1 MFKPAER
8 KRAYLKIGI
17 FGPAGSGKTASSLLI
32 AYGITKDWSKIGL
45 VDTENGSGELYAG
58 STIGGVHIG
67 QYQVARITAPFE
79 PAKYIAAI
87 NAAVKGGLEVL
98 ILDSISHAW
107 AGEGGLLDFQGK
119 VTSVVGNS
127 YTAWREVTPLH
138 NKFVEAMLQS
148 KIHLIATLRAKQ
160 EYVLEQNEK
169 GKMVPRKVGLA
180 PIQRDGMEYEFT
192 TVFSIGGDHIA
203 TAEKDRTNL
212 FDGKY
217 FIPGPET
224 GEAFKA
230 WLEAAPPAAAS
241 AEAPDA
247 DISELEKE
255 RLEEP
260 PAPTDKA
267 ETPEP
272 PAEKPVKPTEPAT
285 PEPPKG
291 EKKRSTKEAPATTA
305 TVVVM
310 EKPVAVEN
318 GYEMKVLITEP
329 SEVAE
334 AQVHKPLTLVSS
346 IAYDE
351 GQALVVS
358 GTIEGDI
365 FAAES
370 VAPVGDEPPAET
382 KRASV
387 ETVEVL
393 AEPKSSTFQV
403 DGKKQKL
410 PWAFVKARDGG
421 QYAVV
426 GKCVANVKPGDI
438 LEVTIIS
445 EQTREKGTLLFID
458 KAVKTAQAS

>member
-1 MFKPAER
+1 MFRPAER
-8 KRAYLKIGI
+8 KRAFLKIGI

-58 STIGGVHIG
+58 STIGGVTIG
-67 QYQVARITAPFE
+67 QYQVARISHPFE

-107 AGEGGLLDFQGK
+107 AGEGGLLDLQGK
-119 VTSVVGNS
+119 VTSKVGNS

-160 EYVLEQNEK
+160 EYILEQNDK
-169 GKMVPRKVGLA
+169 GKMAPRKVGLA

-217 FIPGPET
+217 FVPGPET

-291 EKKRSTKEAPATTA
+291 EKKRSTKKAPATTA

-310 EKPVAVEN
+310 EKPVEVEG
-318 GYEMKVLITEP
+318 GYQMKVLVTEP
-329 SEVAE
+329 SEA
-334 AQVHKPLTLVSS
+334 AYKPLTL
-346 IAYDE
+346 INPTAYDE
-351 GQALVVS
+351 GQALIVS
-358 GTIEGDI
+358 GAIKGDI
-365 FAAES
+365 FIAES
-370 VAPVGDEPPAET
+370 VSLVGDEPA
-382 KRASV
+382 KDKV
-387 ETVEVL
+387 
-393 AEPKSSTFQV
+393 SSTEIVQV
-403 DGKKQKL
+403 LTNPKTNTFEVNGQKQKL
-410 PWAFVKARDGG
+410 PWAYVEARDGG
-421 QYAVV
+421 EYAIV
-426 GKCVANVKPGDI
+426 GECVSEFKSGDT
-438 LEVTIIS
+438 LEVAVTS
-445 EQTREKGTLLFID
+445 EQTKGRGTLLFIE
-458 KAVKTAQAS
+458 KATQVAQAS

>member
-1 MFKPAER
+1 M
-8 KRAYLKIGI
+8 KIGI

-58 STIGGVHIG
+58 STIGGVTIG
-67 QYQVARITAPFE
+67 QYQVARISHPFE
-79 PAKYIAAI
+79 PAKYITAI
-87 NAAVKGGLEVL
+87 NHAVKAGLQVL

-107 AGEGGLLDFQGK
+107 AGEGGLLDLQGK
-119 VTSVVGNS
+119 VTSKVGNS

-138 NKFVEAMLQS
+138 NRFVESMLQS
-148 KIHLIATLRAKQ
+148 RIHLIATLRAKQ
-160 EYVLEQNEK
+160 EYVLEQNDK
-169 GKMVPRKVGLA
+169 GKMAPRKVGLA

-224 GEAFKA
+224 GEALKA
-230 WLEAAPPAAAS
+230 WLEAAPPAPTD
-241 AEAPDA
+241 EAGT
-247 DISELEKE
+247 
-255 RLEEP
+255 P
-260 PAPTDKA
+260 PAEK
-267 ETPEP
+267 EP

-291 EKKRSTKEAPATTA
+291 EKKRSTKKAPATTA

-334 AQVHKPLTLVSS
+334 AQAHKPLTLVSS

-351 GQALVVS
+351 GQALIVS
-358 GTIEGDI
+358 GAIKGDI
-365 FAAES
+365 FIAES
-370 VAPVGDEPPAET
+370 VSLVGDEPAKDKVSSTEI
-382 KRASV
+382 V
-387 ETVEVL
+387 QVL
-393 AEPKSSTFQV
+393 ANPKTNTFEVNGQ
-403 DGKKQKL
+403 KQKL
-410 PWAFVKARDGG
+410 PWAYVEARDGG
-421 QYAVV
+421 EYAIV
-426 GKCVANVKPGDI
+426 GECVSEFKSGDT
-438 LEVTIIS
+438 LEVAVTS
-445 EQTREKGTLLFID
+445 EQTKGRGTLLFIE
-458 KAVKTAQAS
+458 KATQVAQAS

>member
-1 MFKPAER
+1 MFRPAER
-8 KRAYLKIGI
+8 KRAFLKIGI

-87 NAAVKGGLEVL
+87 NAAVKGGLEIL

-119 VTSVVGNS
+119 VTSKVGNS

-160 EYVLEQNEK
+160 EYILEQNEK
-169 GKMVPRKVGLA
+169 GKIAPRKVGLA

-285 PEPPKG
+285 PEPPTT
-291 EKKRSTKEAPATTA
+291 KKAPTTTA

-310 EKPVAVEN
+310 EKPVEVEG
-318 GYEMKVLITEP
+318 GYQMKVLVTEP
-329 SEVAE
+329 SEA
-334 AQVHKPLTLVSS
+334 AYKPLTL
-346 IAYDE
+346 INPTAYDE

-358 GTIEGDI
+358 GAIKGDI
-365 FAAES
+365 FIAES
-370 VAPVGDEPPAET
+370 VSLVGDEPPAET

-403 DGKKQKL
+403 DGEKQKL

-438 LEVTIIS
+438 LEVTVTS
-445 EQTREKGTLLFID
+445 EQAREKGTLLFID